1 MFSFINWLNKQK
13 IVKVI
18 LDELLSVLLAGRNT
32 TASLLSFMFFELAQ
46 NKPVWNKL
54 KKEITEHF
62 PDVES
67 ITFETIHNCE
77 YLRWCIHE
85 SLRINPQYPLI
96 LELLIEIPCYQRWWK
111 GK

>member
-1 MFSFINWLNKQK
+1 M
-13 IVKVI
+13 
-18 LDELLSVLLAGRNT
+18 LLAGRNT

-85 SLRINPQYPLI
+85 SLRINPPVPINTRTANRDTVLPKVV
-96 LELLIEIPCYQRWWK
+96 EREIIINFC
-111 GK
+111 

>member
-1 MFSFINWLNKQK
+1 M
-13 IVKVI
+13 
-18 LDELLSVLLAGRNT
+18 
-32 TASLLSFMFFELAQ
+32 AQ

-85 SLRINPQYPLI
+85 SLRINPPVPINTRTANRDTVLPKGGGKGNNYPI
-96 LELLIEIPCYQRWWK
+96 FVRK
-111 GK
+111 GEQVIFPIIFK